1 MTVDHQE
8 RLARIGLA
16 WMASRGAAIPAAE
29 FPVRRWED
37 VAASRPP
44 VDPARVA
51 EEAEATG
58 WRIVVPGDD
67 EWPPAPPGIEDL
79 SGEAPWALWVRG
91 DGDLRAAT
99 RRSVAVLGSRASSAY
114 ANQVSALLGEDLAAR
129 GWTVVAACALG
140 ADRHALVAAARG
152 DAPPIGVFADGPG
165 LRAFERREPAL
176 RGLLVGDAPPD
187 TPSRGARYLARQ
199 DLITYLSA
207 GVVIVEA
214 GWRSSTLATVAYARA
229 RGRLVMAVPGAITS
243 PASAVTHFLIQGGA
257 QLVEGA
263 ESISVTLLAAM
274 PAATA
279 GGAA

>member
-16 WMASRGAAIPAAE
+16 WMASRGAAIPAAPATE
-29 FPVRRWED
+29 SPMRRWKGM
-37 VAASRPP
+37 AASRPQ

-51 EEAEATG
+51 GEAEATG

-67 EWPPAPPGIEDL
+67 EWPPAPPGIEDP
-79 SGEAPWALWVRG
+79 SAGAPWALWVRG

-99 RRSVAVLGSRASSAY
+99 RRSVAVLGTRASTTY

-140 ADRHALVAAARG
+140 ADRHALVAAAHG

-176 RGLLVGDAPPD
+176 RALLVSDAPPD
-187 TPSRGARYLARQ
+187 TPSRGDRYLARQ

-214 GWRSSTLATVAYARA
+214 GWRGNTLATVAYARA

-257 QLVEGA
+257 QLVDSA
-263 ESISVTLLAAM
+263 ESISATLL
-274 PAATA
+274 AATA